1 MKSKY
6 FFGGLFVL
14 LGILWIVGATHFL
27 ITDVFPVQL
36 QDPLAWAQQVY
47 FPASSIST
55 VLYLGFLLAW
65 VFYSFN
71 SRFTSSS
78 KAKTTITLWLL
89 LFIAAIVSNIVAL
102 VLCIQFITVVG
113 SSTEQFLGGGTFVN
127 IPPYEFLIP
136 LTVVNGLLLFWL
148 PSCFLTQRTL
158 RFIPPLSYELTTTL
172 TGKR

>member
-14 LGILWIVGATHFL
+14 IGILWIVGATLLDHRR
-27 ITDVFPVQL
+27 FPCSSR
-36 QDPLAWAQQVY
+36 PLGLGATGL
-47 FPASSIST
+47 FSASSMST
-55 VLYLGFLLAW
+55 ICTW
-65 VFYSFN
+65 VFVGVGLYSFN

-113 SSTEQFLGGGTFVN
+113 SSTQQFLGGGTFVN

>member
-1 MKSKY
+1 MSSWHP
-6 FFGGLFVL
+6 LDCRRH
-14 LGILWIVGATHFL
+14 HFL
-27 ITDVFPVQL
+27 ITDFPCPAPE
-36 QDPLAWAQQVY
+36 PLAWAQQVY
-47 FPASSIST
+47 FPASSLST

-65 VFYSFN
+65 VFYSVN

-113 SSTEQFLGGGTFVN
+113 SSTQQFLGGGTFVN